1 MTLEKSAAPDILET
15 PEWRVEGRDKVTG
28 AARYAADITRPGML
42 HAAFVGSTYS
52 HARVVSVDVE
62 AARKVPGVRAVV
74 TGADV
79 RPARFGRRLQD
90 WPVLAWDRVRFI
102 GDRVAA
108 VAADTLEA
116 AEEAA
121 AAIGIE
127 YEELPALFDPETA
140 LTSDAPV
147 LHPDAAEYKYFG
159 GARPPRPHPNAQGYV
174 VHQHGD
180 LASGFE
186 SAAAVF
192 EHEFS
197 VPRVHPAYIEP
208 HASLVWI
215 EGDTVHVVTTNK
227 APFALRDQMA
237 VTIGVPA
244 ERIVVDT
251 PHVGG
256 DFGGKGLSLDEFALY
271 FLARATGRPVRS
283 VLRYTE
289 ELQVSNTRHAAR
301 IRLRTGVDRDGRITA
316 HQARVVFDGGAY
328 AAGKPVADLLPGGP
342 TLTLAGYHVPAAR
355 VEALAVYTNTVPAGH
370 ARAPSQP
377 QHTFAAESHLD
388 LIAHAMQI
396 DPIEL
401 RVRNAIRAGE
411 PDVEGVVWHDSQAPR
426 VLATL
431 RAASAWGSTLVTD
444 HGRGV
449 AFSARHVGRGK
460 TSLTLTLARDG
471 AVDVLTGVADQGG
484 GAHTMIQRVV
494 ARELGIDVSRVRVR
508 RGDTGHANVD
518 PGVGGSRVTPVAGNA
533 ALDGARKLKARL
545 AELGFTLDE
554 AARTAAPLV
563 VTGEGEQNEHLYGAY
578 GYSIE
583 VSVDRETGSFRIV
596 DAVLVAD
603 VGTVINPVAVRGQLE
618 GGFVF
623 GLGQAV
629 MEELR
634 VEDGRVT
641 TTNLG
646 DYKIPTIADA
656 PPLRLVLITDA
667 PGPGPFGAKS
677 AGELANPAV
686 GAAVANAIDNA
697 VGARVMSLPIT
708 AEKVRALLQT
718 TATAPLPSTADSTPG
733 RR

>member
-1 MTLEKSAAPDILET
+1 VPGDLLET
-15 PEWRVEGRDKVTG
+15 PEWRVEGRDKVIG
-28 AARYAADITRPGML
+28 AARYAADVTRPGML
-42 HAAFVGSTYS
+42 HAAFTGSPYP
-52 HARVVSVDVE
+52 HARVVSVDVS
-62 AARKVPGVRAVV
+62 AARGMPGVRAVL

-79 RPARFGRRLQD
+79 RPAHFGRRLQD
-90 WPVLAWDRVRFI
+90 WPVLAWDRVRFV
-102 GDRVAA
+102 GDRVAV
-108 VAADTLEA
+108 VAADTLEEA
-116 AEEAA
+116 EAA
-121 AAIGIE
+121 AAAVEVE
-127 YEELPALFDPETA
+127 YEELPAVFDPEHA
-140 LTSDAPV
+140 LAPDAPV
-147 LHPDAAEYKYFG
+147 LHPDAAEYTYFG
-159 GARPPRPHPNAQGYV
+159 GTRPARPQANAQGYV
-174 VHQHGD
+174 VHEHGD
-180 LASGFE
+180 MAGGFE

-192 EHEFS
+192 EHEFN
-197 VPRVHPAYIEP
+197 VPRVHQAYIEP
-208 HASLVWI
+208 RASLVWI
-215 EGDTVHVVTTNK
+215 DGDTVHVVTTNK
-227 APFALRDQMA
+227 APFSLRDQMA

-283 VLRYTE
+283 VLRYAD
-289 ELQVSNTRHAAR
+289 ELQISNTRHAAR
-301 IRLRTGVDRDGRITA
+301 IRLRTAVDRDGRITA

-328 AAGKPVADLLPGGP
+328 AAGKPVAGLLPGGP
-342 TLTLAGYHVPAAR
+342 TLTLAGYRVPAAR
-355 VEALAVYTNTVPAGH
+355 VEAIVAYTNTLPAGH

-388 LIAHAMQI
+388 LIASAMQI
-396 DPIEL
+396 DPLEL
-401 RVRNAIRAGE
+401 RERNAIRAGE
-411 PDVEGVVWHDSQAPR
+411 TDVEGAVWHDSQAPR

-431 RAASAWGSTLVTD
+431 RAASRSGGTLAKD

-460 TSLTLTLARDG
+460 TSLTITLATDG
-471 AVDVLTGVADQGG
+471 SIDVLTGVADQGG

-494 ARELGIDVSRVRVR
+494 ARELRIDLSRVRVR
-508 RGDTGHANVD
+508 RGDTGQANVD

-533 ALDGARKLKARL
+533 ALDGARKLKARID
-545 AELGFTLDE
+545 ELGVTLDE
-554 AARTAAPLV
+554 AARVGAPIV
-563 VTGEGEQNEHLYGAY
+563 VTGVGEQNEHVYGTYA
-578 GYSIE
+578 YSIE
-583 VSVDRETGSFRIV
+583 VAVDRETGSFRV
-596 DAVLVAD
+596 TDAVLVAD

-634 VEDGRVT
+634 LDEGRVT

-686 GAAVANAIDNA
+686 GAAIANAIDAA

-708 AEKVRALLQT
+708 AEKVRAEIAKLEGH
-718 TATAPLPSTADSTPG
+718 APTAPDGGTAGSTVRA
-733 RR
+733 R

>member
-1 MTLEKSAAPDILET
+1 MSRANAGVTLTKAAGPAVFET
-15 PEWRVEGRDKVTG
+15 PEWRVEGKDKVTG
-28 AARYAADITRPGML
+28 AARYAADIKREGML
-42 HAAFVGSTYS
+42 HAAFVGSTYP
-52 HARVVSVDVE
+52 HARVVSVNVD
-62 AARKVPGVRAVV
+62 AARGMPGVRGVII
-74 TGADV
+74 GADV

-108 VAADTLEA
+108 VAADTLEQA
-116 AEEAA
+116 EAA
-121 AAIGIE
+121 AAAIAVE
-127 YEELPALFDPETA
+127 YEELQPIFDPEVA
-140 LTSDAPV
+140 LGADAPV
-147 LHPDAAEYKYFG
+147 LHPDAADYKYFG
-159 GARPPRPHPNAQGYV
+159 GPRPDRPHPNAQGHV
-174 VHQHGD
+174 VHEHGD
-180 LASGFE
+180 VAAGFDT
-186 SAAAVF
+186 AVAVF
-192 EHEFS
+192 EHEFT
-197 VPRVHPAYIEP
+197 VPRVHPAFIEP

-215 EGDTVHVVTTNK
+215 AGETVHVVTTNK
-227 APFALRDQMA
+227 APFSLRDQMA

-244 ERIVVDT
+244 ERIVIDT

-271 FLARATGRPVRS
+271 FLARATRRPVRS
-283 VLRYTE
+283 VLRYTD
-289 ELQVSNTRHAAR
+289 ELQLSNTRHAAR

-316 HQARVVFDGGAY
+316 HQALVVFDGGAY
-328 AAGKPVADLLPGGP
+328 AAGKPVAGLLPGGP
-342 TLTLAGYHVPAAR
+342 TLTLAGYRVPAAR
-355 VEALAVYTNTVPAGH
+355 VEATAVYTNTVPAGH

-388 LIAHAMQI
+388 LIAREMQI
-396 DPIEL
+396 DPVEI
-401 RVRNAIRAGE
+401 RARNAIHAGE
-411 PDVEGVVWHDSQAPR
+411 TDVEGAVWHDSQAPR

-431 RAASAWGSTLVTD
+431 RAATRSGGMLAKD

-449 AFSARHVGRGK
+449 AFSARHIGRGK
-460 TSLTLTLARDG
+460 TSLTLTLSADG
-471 AVDVLTGVADQGG
+471 SVEVLTGVADQGG

-494 ARELGIDVSRVRVR
+494 ARELAIGVARVRVR
-508 RGDTGHANVD
+508 QGDTGHANVD

-533 ALDGARKLKARL
+533 ALDGARKLKSRL
-545 AELGFTLDE
+545 AELGLTLDD
-554 AARTAAPLV
+554 APRAAAPIV
-563 VTGEGEQNEHLYGAY
+563 VTGAGQQNEHLYGTYAY
-578 GYSIE
+578 SVE
-583 VSVDRETGSFRIV
+583 VAVDRETGSFRIV

-634 VEDGRVT
+634 LEDGRVT

-677 AGELANPAV
+677 VGELANPAV
-686 GAAVANAIDNA
+686 GAAIANAVDAA

-708 AEKVRALLQT
+708 AEKVRSLLRT
-718 TATAPLPSTADSTPG
+718 MPSPSPEPG
-733 RR
+733 

>member
-1 MTLEKSAAPDILET
+1 MPRAHARVTLATTETSDIFET

-28 AARYAADITRPGML
+28 AALYAADIKREGML
-42 HAAFVGSTYS
+42 HAAFVGSTYA
-52 HARVVSVDVE
+52 HARVVSVDAG
-62 AARKVPGVRAVV
+62 AARGMPGVRAVIS
-74 TGADV
+74 GADV

-108 VAADTLEA
+108 VAADTLEQA
-116 AEEAA
+116 EAA
-121 AAIGIE
+121 AAAIAVE
-127 YEELPALFDPETA
+127 YEELPAIFDAKAA
-140 LTSDAPV
+140 LAPDAAV

-159 GARPPRPHPNAQGYV
+159 GARPDRPHPNAQGHV
-174 VHQHGD
+174 VHEHGD
-180 LASGFE
+180 VAAGFE

-197 VPRVHPAYIEP
+197 VARVHPAFIEP
-208 HASLVWI
+208 HASVVWI
-215 EGDTVHVVTTNK
+215 EGETVHVVTTNK
-227 APFALRDQMA
+227 APFSLRDQMA
-237 VTIGVPA
+237 VTIGVPV
-244 ERIVVDT
+244 ERIVIDT

-283 VLRYTE
+283 VLRYTD
-289 ELQVSNTRHAAR
+289 ELQLSNTRHSAR
-301 IRLRTGVDRDGRITA
+301 IRLRTGVDREGRITA
-316 HQARVVFDGGAY
+316 HQALVVFDGGAY
-328 AAGKPVADLLPGGP
+328 AAGKPVAGLLPGGP
-342 TLTLAGYHVPAAR
+342 TLTLAGYHVPNAR
-355 VEALAVYTNTVPAGH
+355 VEATAIYTNTIPAGH

-377 QHTFAAESHLD
+377 QHTFAVESHLD
-388 LIAHAMQI
+388 LIAGAMQL
-396 DPIEL
+396 DPVEL
-401 RVRNAIRAGE
+401 RARNAIRAGE
-411 PDVEGVVWHDSQAPR
+411 TDVEGAVWHDSQAPR

-431 RAASAWGSTLVTD
+431 QAASQWGSPLAKD

-460 TSLTLTLARDG
+460 TSLTLTLVADG
-471 AVDVLTGVADQGG
+471 SVEVLTGVADQGG

-494 ARELGIDVSRVRVR
+494 ARELGVDVSRVRVR
-508 RGDTGHANVD
+508 QGDTGHANVD

-533 ALDGARKLKARL
+533 ALDGARKLKARV
-545 AELGFTLDE
+545 AEMGGTLE
-554 AARTAAPLV
+554 AAARTAAPLT
-563 VTGEGEQNEHLYGAY
+563 VTGEGEQNEHLYGVYA
-578 GYSIE
+578 YSIE
-583 VSVDRETGSFRIV
+583 VAVDRATGSFRVI

-618 GGFVF
+618 GGFIF

-634 VEDGRVT
+634 LDDGRVT

-677 AGELANPAV
+677 VGELANPAV
-686 GAAVANAIDNA
+686 GAAIANAVDAA

-708 AEKVRALLQT
+708 AEKVRAALRS
-718 TATAPLPSTADSTPG
+718 LP
-733 RR
+733 R

>member
-1 MTLEKSAAPDILET
+1 VTTTGGLRPPGTAHAADVLET
-15 PEWRVEGRDKVTG
+15 PEYRVEGRDKVTG
-28 AARYAADITRPGML
+28 AARYAADIKRPGML
-42 HAAFVGSTYS
+42 HAAFAGSPYP

-62 AARKVPGVRAVV
+62 AARKMPGVRAVL

-108 VAADTLEA
+108 VAADSLEA
-116 AEEAA
+116 AEAAA
-121 AAIGIE
+121 AAIAVE
-127 YEELPALFDPETA
+127 YEELRAVLDPEAA
-140 LTSDAPV
+140 LAPDAPI
-147 LHPDAAEYKYFG
+147 LHPEATEYTYFG
-159 GARPPRPHPNAQGYV
+159 GARPARPHENMQGHV
-174 VHQHGD
+174 IDEHGD
-180 LASGFE
+180 LAAGFE
-186 SAAAVF
+186 SATAVF

-197 VPRVHPAYIEP
+197 VPRVHQAYIEP
-208 HASLVWI
+208 RASLVWI
-215 EGDTVHVVTTNK
+215 EGEIVHVVTTNK

-244 ERIVVDT
+244 ARIVVDT

-271 FLARATGRPVRS
+271 FLARASGRPVRS
-283 VLRYTE
+283 VLRYAD
-289 ELQVSNTRHAAR
+289 ELQISNTRHAAR
-301 IRLRTGVDRDGRITA
+301 IRLRTGVDRDGHITA

-328 AAGKPVADLLPGGP
+328 AAGKPVAGLLPGGP
-342 TLTLAGYHVPAAR
+342 TLTLAGYRVPAAR
-355 VEALAVYTNTVPAGH
+355 VEAVAAYTNTLPAGH

-377 QHTFAAESHLD
+377 QLTFAAESHLD
-388 LIAHAMQI
+388 LIARALAI
-396 DPIEL
+396 DPFEL
-401 RVRNAIRAGE
+401 RERNAIHAGE
-411 PDVEGVVWHDSQAPR
+411 TDVEGAVWHDSEAPR
-426 VLATL
+426 VLAML
-431 RAASAWGSTLVTD
+431 RAASRSGGMLAKD
-444 HGRGV
+444 HGRGL
-449 AFSARHVGRGK
+449 ALSARHIGRGK
-460 TSLTLTLARDG
+460 TSLTLTLASDG
-471 AVDVLTGVADQGG
+471 SVEVLTGVADQGG

-494 ARELGIDVSRVRVR
+494 ARELGIDAARVRVR
-508 RGDTGHANVD
+508 QGDTGHANVD

-545 AELGFTLDE
+545 AELGVTLDE
-554 AARTAAPLV
+554 AGRSAAPLV
-563 VTGEGEQNEHLYGAY
+563 VTGEGEQNEHLYGVYA
-578 GYSIE
+578 YSIE
-583 VSVDRETGSFRIV
+583 VAVDRETGSFRVV

-618 GGFVF
+618 GGFVY

-634 VEDGRVT
+634 LEDGRVT

-646 DYKIPTIADA
+646 DYKIPTSADA

-686 GAAVANAIDNA
+686 GAAIANAIDAA

-708 AEKVRALLQT
+708 AEKVRSALRT
-718 TATAPLPSTADSTPG
+718 TGNRSAEPG
-733 RR
+733 

>member
-1 MTLEKSAAPDILET
+1 MTLAKTAAPDLLDT

-42 HAAFVGSTYS
+42 HAAFAGSPYP
-52 HARVVSVDVE
+52 HARVVSVEVE
-62 AARKVPGVRAVV
+62 SARRVPGVRAVL

-108 VAADTLEA
+108 VAADSLEA

-121 AAIGIE
+121 AAVAVE
-127 YEELPALFDPETA
+127 YEELPAVFDPEAA
-140 LTSDAPV
+140 LAPDAVV
-147 LHPDAAEYKYFG
+147 LHPDADEYTYLG
-159 GARPPRPHPNAQGYV
+159 GTRPARPHANAQGHV
-174 VHQHGD
+174 VHEHGD
-180 LASGFE
+180 VAAGFE
-186 SAAAVF
+186 TAAAVF

-197 VPRVHPAYIEP
+197 VPRVHQAYIEP
-208 HASLVWI
+208 RASLVWI
-215 EGDTVHVVTTNK
+215 EDDIVHVVTTNK
-227 APFALRDQMA
+227 APFALREQMA
-237 VTIGVPA
+237 VTIGVPSA
-244 ERIVVDT
+244 RIIVDT

-283 VLRYTE
+283 VLRYAD
-289 ELQVSNTRHAAR
+289 ELQISNTRHAAR
-301 IRLRTGVDRDGRITA
+301 IRLRTGVDREGRITA
-316 HQARVVFDGGAY
+316 HQARVIFDGGAY
-328 AAGKPVADLLPGGP
+328 AAGKPVAGLLPGGP
-342 TLTLAGYHVPAAR
+342 TLTLAGYRIPAAR
-355 VEALAVYTNTVPAGH
+355 VEAIAAYTNTLPAGH
-370 ARAPSQP
+370 SRAPSQP
-377 QHTFAAESHLD
+377 QNTFAAESHLD
-388 LIAHAMQI
+388 LIAREMQI
-396 DPIEL
+396 DPVEL

-411 PDVEGVVWHDSQAPR
+411 TDVEGTVWHDSQAAR

-431 RAASAWGSTLVTD
+431 RAASQWGGTVAKD

-449 AFSARHVGRGK
+449 SFSARHIGRGK
-460 TSLTLTLARDG
+460 TSLTLTLSGDG
-471 AVDVLTGVADQGG
+471 SVEVLTGVADQGG

-508 RGDTGHANVD
+508 RGDTAHANLD

-545 AELGFTLDE
+545 DELGVTLDQ
-554 AARTAAPLV
+554 AGSAAAPLV
-563 VTGEGEQNEHLYGAY
+563 VTGEGEQNEHLYGVYA
-578 GYSIE
+578 YSIE
-583 VSVDRETGSFRIV
+583 VSVDRETGTVRV
-596 DAVLVAD
+596 LDALLVAD

-634 VEDGRVT
+634 LDDGRVT

-677 AGELANPAV
+677 VGELANPAV
-686 GAAVANAIDNA
+686 GAAIANAVEAA

-708 AEKVRALLQT
+708 AEKVLGLLKGPRSGP
-718 TATAPLPSTADSTPG
+718 AKPRPAD
-733 RR
+733 R

>member
-1 MTLEKSAAPDILET
+1 MTTTKGVLAPSGPAAPSPDILDS

-42 HAAFVGSTYS
+42 HAAFVGSPYP
-52 HARVVSVDVE
+52 HARVVSVDVA
-62 AARKVPGVRAVV
+62 AARAVPGVRAVL

-90 WPVLAWDRVRFI
+90 WPVLAWDRARFI
-102 GDRVAA
+102 GDRVAV
-108 VAADTLEA
+108 VAADSLEA
-116 AEEAA
+116 AERAA
-121 AAIGIE
+121 AAIAIE
-127 YEELPALFDPETA
+127 YEELPAVFDPEA
-140 LTSDAPV
+140 SLARDAPV
-147 LHPDAAEYKYFG
+147 LHPDADEYTYFG
-159 GARPPRPHPNAQGYV
+159 GARPARPHANAQGKV
-174 VHQHGD
+174 VHEHGD
-180 LASGFE
+180 VAAGFE

-192 EHEFS
+192 EHEFD
-197 VPRVHPAYIEP
+197 VPRVHSAYIEP
-208 HASLVWI
+208 RASLVWI
-215 EGDTVHVVTTNK
+215 EGETVHVVTTNK
-227 APFALRDQMA
+227 APFSLRDQMA

-244 ERIVVDT
+244 ASIVVDT

-283 VLRYTE
+283 VLRYAD
-289 ELQVSNTRHAAR
+289 ELQISNTRHAAR

-328 AAGKPVADLLPGGP
+328 AAGKPVAGLLPGGP

-355 VEALAVYTNTVPAGH
+355 IEAISVYTNTLPAGH
-370 ARAPSQP
+370 SRAPSQP
-377 QHTFAAESHLD
+377 QLAFAAESQLD
-388 LIAHAMQI
+388 LIARAMQI

-401 RVRNAIRAGE
+401 RARNAIRVGE
-411 PDVEGVVWHDSQAPR
+411 TDVEGAVWHDSQTAR

-431 RAASAWGSTLVTD
+431 RAASSWGTTLVKD

-460 TSLTLTLARDG
+460 TSLTLTLSAEG
-471 AVDVLTGVADQGG
+471 TVEILTGVADQGG

-494 ARELGIDVSRVRVR
+494 ARELGVELARVRVR
-508 RGDTGHANVD
+508 YGDTGRAKLD

-533 ALDGARKLKARL
+533 ALDGARKLRARL
-545 AELGFTLDE
+545 AELGLTLDD
-554 AARTAAPLV
+554 AARSAAPLV
-563 VTGEGEQNEHLYGAY
+563 VTGEGEQNEHLYGVYAY
-578 GYSIE
+578 SVE
-583 VSVDRETGSFRIV
+583 VSVDRETGSFRVV

-603 VGTVINPVAVRGQLE
+603 VGTVINPVAIRGQLE

-634 VEDGRVT
+634 LEEGRVT

-677 AGELANPAV
+677 VGELANPAV
-686 GAAVANAIDNA
+686 SAAIANAIDAA

-708 AEKVRALLQT
+708 AEKVLAELRRA
-718 TATAPLPSTADSTPG
+718 AGPG
-733 RR
+733 

>member
-1 MTLEKSAAPDILET
+1 MSRAHARVTLAKTETPGIFET
-15 PEWRVEGRDKVTG
+15 PEMRIEGRDKVTG
-28 AARYAADITRPGML
+28 AARYAADVKRESML
-42 HAAFVGSTYS
+42 HAAFVGSTYP
-52 HARVVSVDVE
+52 HARVVSVNVD
-62 AARKVPGVRAVV
+62 AARGMPGVRAVI

-108 VAADTLEA
+108 VAADTLEQ
-116 AEEAA
+116 AESAA
-121 AAIGIE
+121 AAVVVE
-127 YEELPALFDPETA
+127 YEELPAIFDAEAA
-140 LTSDAPV
+140 LAADAPV
-147 LHPDAAEYKYFG
+147 LHPDAAEYTYFS
-159 GARPPRPHPNAQGYV
+159 GARPDRPHPNAQGHV
-174 VHQHGD
+174 VHEHGD
-180 LASGFE
+180 VGAGFE

-197 VPRVHPAYIEP
+197 VPRVHPAFIEP

-215 EGDTVHVVTTNK
+215 EEETVHVVTTNK
-227 APFALRDQMA
+227 APFSLRDQMA
-237 VTIGVPA
+237 VTIGVPVTQLV
-244 ERIVVDT
+244 IDT

-283 VLRYTE
+283 VLRYTD
-289 ELQVSNTRHAAR
+289 ELQLSNTRHSAQ

-328 AAGKPVADLLPGGP
+328 AAGKPVAGLLPGGP
-342 TLTLAGYHVPAAR
+342 TLTLAGYRVPAAR
-355 VEALAVYTNTVPAGH
+355 VEATAVYTNTVPAGH

-388 LIAHAMQI
+388 LIARAMQI
-396 DPIEL
+396 EPVEL
-401 RVRNAIRAGE
+401 RERNAIRAGE
-411 PDVEGVVWHDSQAPR
+411 ADVEGAVWHDSQAPR
-426 VLATL
+426 VLSTL
-431 RAASAWGSTLVTD
+431 RAATRSRGMLAKD

-449 AFSARHVGRGK
+449 AFSARHIGRGK
-460 TSLTLTLARDG
+460 TSLTLTLSADG
-471 AVDVLTGVADQGG
+471 SVEILTGVADQGG

-508 RGDTGHANVD
+508 QGDTGHANVD

-533 ALDGARKLKARL
+533 ALDGARKLKSRL
-545 AELGFTLDE
+545 AELGLTVDD
-554 AARTAAPLV
+554 AARSGPPLV
-563 VTGEGEQNEHLYGAY
+563 VTGEGEQNEHLYSTYA
-578 GYSIE
+578 YSIE
-583 VSVDRETGSFRIV
+583 VAVDRETGAFRIV

-634 VEDGRVT
+634 LDDGGVT

-677 AGELANPAV
+677 VGELANPAV
-686 GAAVANAIDNA
+686 GAAIANAVDAA

-708 AEKVRALLQT
+708 AEKVRALL
-718 TATAPLPSTADSTPG
+718 
-733 RR
+733 

>member
-1 MTLEKSAAPDILET
+1 VTVTKATASDLLDT

-42 HAAFVGSTYS
+42 HAAFAGSPFP
-52 HARVVSVDVE
+52 HARVVSVDVT
-62 AARKVPGVRAVV
+62 AARALPGVHAVI

-90 WPVLAWDRVRFI
+90 WPVLAWDRVRFV
-102 GDRVAA
+102 GDRVSA

-116 AEEAA
+116 AEQAA
-121 AAIGIE
+121 AAIAVE
-127 YEELPALFDPETA
+127 YEELPAVFDPEA
-140 LTSDAPV
+140 AFAADAPV
-147 LHPDAAEYKYFG
+147 LHPDAGDYTYFG
-159 GARPPRPHPNAQGYV
+159 GARPARPHANAQGHV
-174 VHQHGD
+174 VHEHGD
-180 LASGFE
+180 VAAGFE

-192 EHEFS
+192 EHEFT

-215 EGDTVHVVTTNK
+215 DGEIVHVVTTNK

-237 VTIGVPA
+237 VTIGLPA
-244 ERIVVDT
+244 ARIVVDT

-283 VLRYTE
+283 VLRYTD
-289 ELQVSNTRHAAR
+289 ELQLSNTRHAAR

-328 AAGKPVADLLPGGP
+328 AAGKPVAGVLPGGP
-342 TLTLAGYHVPAAR
+342 TLTLAGYRVPAAR
-355 VEALAVYTNTVPAGH
+355 VEAVVAYTNTPPAGH

-388 LIAHAMQI
+388 LIARAMQI
-396 DPIEL
+396 DPVEL
-401 RVRNAIRAGE
+401 RVRNAIRAGDT
-411 PDVEGVVWHDSQAPR
+411 DVEGATWHDSQAPR

-431 RAASAWGSTLVTD
+431 RAASQWGGTVGKD

-460 TSLTLTLARDG
+460 TSLTLTLGADG

-494 ARELGIDVSRVRVR
+494 ARELGVGVGRVRVR

-545 AELGFTLDE
+545 AELGLSLDA

-563 VTGEGEQNEHLYGAY
+563 VTGEGEQNEHLYGTYA
-578 GYSIE
+578 YSIE
-583 VSVDRETGSFRIV
+583 VSVDRDTGCFRVV

-603 VGTVINPVAVRGQLE
+603 VGTVINPVAMRGQLE

-634 VEDGRVT
+634 LEDGRVT

-656 PPLRLVLITDA
+656 PALRLVLITDA

-686 GAAVANAIDNA
+686 GAAIANAIDAA

-708 AEKVRALLQT
+708 AEKVRSLLRT
-718 TATAPLPSTADSTPG
+718 DRGGSAAAG
-733 RR
+733 